1 MTEEQ
6 KQFDLP
12 DAEQFRKEFKR
23 LQYQK
28 NFSKTMRNTI
38 GSLLVVGA
46 IAVILS
52 VLVVPVMR
60 VTGVS
65 MTPTLQNEDLLLCVR
80 SANYEEGDIVAFY
93 YNNKILL
100 KRVIGVS
107 GDTINITEEG
117 AVSINDEPL
126 YEPYVNELAMGE
138 CDISLP
144 YQVPESRVFVMGD
157 HRAVSIDSRSTAIG
171 CVAEEAIVGKVLLRI
186 YPFDRFGMLE

>member
-1 MTEEQ
+1 MIENQ
-6 KQFDLP
+6 KRDLP

-28 NFSKTMRNTI
+28 NFSRTMRSTI

-52 VLVVPVMR
+52 MLVVPVMR
-60 VTGVS
+60 VTGAS

-80 SANYEEGDIVAFY
+80 SGNYEKGDIVAFY

-107 GDTINITEEG
+107 GDVINISEEG
-117 AVSINDEPL
+117 AVSVNDEPTD
-126 YEPYVNELAMGE
+126 EPYVNELAFGE

-171 CVAEEAIVGKVLLRI
+171 CVSEEAIVGKVLLRV
-186 YPFDRFGMLE
+186 YPFDKFGTVE